1 MTDTIDAIVDAAIAD
16 VAPEATETTEA
27 TEATEATETTEATE
41 ATETTEATEATE
53 AFPKKA
59 VNALSRRDKKI
70 SKLQAENAQLKGR
83 LQESAKPVTVEQSK
97 ALDESDFDTYGQYLA
112 AEARKAAKE
121 EYSSARQEEADKL
134 REQDLASLEANN
146 VELQKAR
153 EETIGESAAEAMT
166 TLTDFNDVIDA
177 ASVRIQGR
185 LMLPIT
191 DTVKEAIFEAGDDAA
206 FAIYS
211 LAKEGTLEDL
221 NDMSLARAAMAISR
235 HVDKG
240 RALAKA
246 RTESTA
252 PNPIT
257 RGNGGGKNHK
267 SPIDMTGEEVM
278 KWANT

>member
-16 VAPEATETTEA
+16 VAPEATEA
-27 TEATEATETTEATE
+27 TEATKTP
-41 ATETTEATEATE
+41 E

-83 LQESAKPVTVEQSK
+83 LQESAKPDTVEQSK

-146 VELQKAR
+146 AELQKAR

-166 TLTDFNDVIDA
+166 TLPDFNDVIDA
-177 ASVRIQGR
+177 ACVMVQGR
-185 LMLPIT
+185 PMLPIT

-206 FAIYS
+206 FAVYS

-221 NDMSLARAAMAISR
+221 NDMSLARAAMTISR